1 MSNIKH
7 LADLVKVCSIL
18 PALAIMPAMADVE
31 RIVTAD
37 GSEHVWTNKTVSNF
51 STATDVDATWDAG
64 LVKVSK
70 GSSLTIEGGQYSNIK
85 SAHGVSGVGGVVG
98 QSSSTAFDASVFVK
112 DYNGNRTQFKNNGA
126 YAAGGAMWL
135 GRNAEIENADFVGNS
150 VYGTVIGDNSDSD
163 TSIDGGG
170 ALFFGSSS
178 VAKITS
184 SDFERNTSTSDG
196 GAIAMRA
203 PSMGDNSQAKLDI
216 FDAEFVGN
224 SAVMKGGAIYST
236 FYDSVTERNA
246 VYMKDTDF
254 TGNSAQNGGAIY
266 VDGGTDKD
274 GNKASMKIVGG
285 DMDANIAEV
294 EGGAIHN
301 NSSLVLNGVDF
312 GNNLSGAD
320 GGAIFNTGALT
331 ISGGEYE
338 DNRASKDAWTD
349 EGYGGA
355 IFSKGKLSITDGAVF
370 EDNMAFAG
378 GAIYGSRWNTDGM
391 TIDGVT
397 FRNNKAVADA
407 GALGIY
413 DNALSTVKNTKFYN
427 NKVAVVTDGITVG
440 DIVEADGAGAL
451 SVGQLANVNIENVEF
466 VGNESGV
473 RGGAMA
479 LRHQTDRTV
488 NMDVV
493 LFENNK
499 AGAQG
504 GAFANGLG
512 GTVNVKNGSFVGN
525 WATQSGGAV
534 YNGSVMN
541 YGGAVVASPTKGDGV
556 VNFDGVNVFQNNST
570 KENGGAIFNG
580 TEAMMTMAGTN
591 TFTGNTAN
599 GLANDIHNMG
609 TFTIASG
616 ETTIDG
622 GVTGTGS
629 FTVASGATFNI
640 GDTTIEQGEFVLNGV
655 LGVDVLSATQF
666 GKVDADEISGS
677 GTVKLNVASVGTY
690 NIFGA
695 NNAFAVDAG
704 KTFSVTNNG
713 ASGIKVELKDVETLA
728 TEAGISSQAASVVS
742 ALAQSGNA
750 NVQKISLAMQQALNA
765 EDVETVEKE
774 TAKTAPTSKPVA
786 QAVASSVQ
794 NQILT
799 MTGKRMATI
808 SPVGRNGGDA
818 LESAGVWVQGMFN
831 KSKLADQFHGYT
843 RGFAM
848 GGDMLINNDLTIGGG
863 YSYSNADIHAD
874 ARHTDVESNSIFVYG
889 QYKPAEWYVNGTLT
903 YTMSDYDE
911 QTQMLGGELTAQ
923 FDVDAYGAQF
933 MTGYDFAS
941 GLTPEVGIRYLHV
954 SQDAYDNGLVSS
966 DELDGDYL
974 SGVAGVKY
982 AFDIANDWGMMLR
995 PELRAGVTYDFL
1007 SDANDITVVMPGAPA
1022 YVLAGDRLSRM
1033 GGEFGIGMTTEYRG
1047 VQVSLNYDLTVHE
1060 DYTSQ
1065 TGMVKFRYDF

>member
-18 PALAIMPAMADVE
+18 PALAIMPAMADGYTVVPE
-31 RIVTAD
+31 TLVNESMNMSGRYDWMDASTNSEEQSVWWLKGADVTVAENTVFANNKAD
-37 GSEHVWTNKTVSNF
+37 VGIFSVSIKAP
-51 STATDVDATWDAG
+51 T
-64 LVKVSK
+64 
-70 GSSLTIEGGQYSNIK
+70 SLTLKEGVLFENNS
-85 SAHGVSGVGGVVG
+85 VR
-98 QSSSTAFDASVFVK
+98 FD
-112 DYNGNRTQFKNNGA
+112 
-126 YAAGGAMWL
+126 GGAVANYDVLEATGVTFRKNTAQMDY
-135 GRNAEIENADFVGNS
+135 ENDVTPMG
-150 VYGTVIGDNSDSD
+150 
-163 TSIDGGG
+163 
-170 ALFFGSSS
+170 
-178 VAKITS
+178 
-184 SDFERNTSTSDG
+184 G
-196 GAIAMRA
+196 GAIALGSESNTIIEKSKFFQNESKYHGGAIGMRG
-203 PSMGDNSQAKLDI
+203 PDDGDNSAATLDI
-216 FDAEFVGN
+216 KNSEFAGN
-224 SAVMKGGAIYST
+224 IATQNGGAIYST

-266 VDGGTDKD
+266 VDGGTDKA

-312 GNNLSGAD
+312 GNNLSGID

-349 EGYGGA
+349 GGYGGA

-391 TIDGVT
+391 AIDGVT

-407 GALGIY
+407 GALGVY

-541 YGGAVVASPTKGDGV
+541 YGGEDVASPTKGDGV
-556 VNFDGVNVFQNNST
+556 VNFDGVNVFQNNLT

-580 TEAMMTMAGTN
+580 TEAVMTMAGTN

-622 GVTGTGS
+622 GITGTGS

-640 GDTTIEQGEFVLNGV
+640 GNTTIEQGEFVLNGV

-695 NNAFAVDAG
+695 NNEFAVDAG
-704 KTFSVTNNG
+704 KTFIATNNG
-713 ASGIKVELKDVETLA
+713 ASGIKIELQDVEKLA
-728 TEAGISSQAASVVS
+728 TDAGISSQAASVVS

-799 MTGKRMATI
+799 MAGKRMAAI

-911 QTQMLGGELTAQ
+911 QTQILGGELTAQ

-954 SQDAYDNGLVSS
+954 SQDAYNNGLVSS

>member
-18 PALAIMPAMADVE
+18 PALAIMPAMADGYTVVPE
-31 RIVTAD
+31 TLVNESMNMSGRYDWMDASTDSEEQSVWWLKGADVTVAENTVFANNKAD
-37 GSEHVWTNKTVSNF
+37 VGIFSVSIKAP
-51 STATDVDATWDAG
+51 T
-64 LVKVSK
+64 
-70 GSSLTIEGGQYSNIK
+70 SLTLKEGVLFENNS
-85 SAHGVSGVGGVVG
+85 VR
-98 QSSSTAFDASVFVK
+98 FD
-112 DYNGNRTQFKNNGA
+112 
-126 YAAGGAMWL
+126 GGAVANY
-135 GRNAEIENADFVGNS
+135 NALKATGVTFRKNTAQMDYENDVTPMG
-150 VYGTVIGDNSDSD
+150 
-163 TSIDGGG
+163 
-170 ALFFGSSS
+170 
-178 VAKITS
+178 
-184 SDFERNTSTSDG
+184 G
-196 GAIAMRA
+196 GAIALGSESNTIIERSKFFQNESKYHGGAIGMRG
-203 PSMGDNSQAKLDI
+203 PDDGDNSAATLDI
-216 FDAEFVGN
+216 KNSEFAGN
-224 SAVMKGGAIYST
+224 IATQNGGAIYST

-254 TGNSAQNGGAIY
+254 TGNSAQSGGAIY
-266 VDGGTDKD
+266 VDGGTDKA

-312 GNNLSGAD
+312 GNNLSGID

-349 EGYGGA
+349 GGYGGA

-407 GALGIY
+407 GALGVY

-440 DIVEADGAGAL
+440 DIVKADGAGAL

-541 YGGAVVASPTKGDGV
+541 YGGADVASPTKGDGV

-622 GVTGTGS
+622 GITGTGS

-640 GDTTIEQGEFVLNGV
+640 GDTTVEQGEFVLNGV

-695 NNAFAVDAG
+695 NNEFTFDAG
-704 KTFSVTNNG
+704 KTFIVTNNG
-713 ASGIKVELKDVETLA
+713 ASGIKVELQDVETLA
-728 TEAGISSQAASVVS
+728 TSAGISSQAASVVS

-765 EDVETVEKE
+765 KDVETVEKE

-799 MTGKRMATI
+799 MTGKRMAAI

-848 GGDMLINNDLTIGGG
+848 GGDMLINDDLTIGGG

>member
-18 PALAIMPAMADVE
+18 PALAIMPAMAEGYTVVPETLVNESKNMSGRYDWMDASTDSEEQSVWWLKGADVTVAE
-31 RIVTAD
+31 NTVFANNKAD
-37 GSEHVWTNKTVSNF
+37 VGIFSVSIKAP
-51 STATDVDATWDAG
+51 T
-64 LVKVSK
+64 
-70 GSSLTIEGGQYSNIK
+70 SLTLKEGVLFENNS
-85 SAHGVSGVGGVVG
+85 VR
-98 QSSSTAFDASVFVK
+98 FD
-112 DYNGNRTQFKNNGA
+112 
-126 YAAGGAMWL
+126 GGAVANYDVLKATGVTFRKNTAQMDY
-135 GRNAEIENADFVGNS
+135 ENDVTPMG
-150 VYGTVIGDNSDSD
+150 
-163 TSIDGGG
+163 
-170 ALFFGSSS
+170 
-178 VAKITS
+178 
-184 SDFERNTSTSDG
+184 G
-196 GAIAMRA
+196 GAIALGSESNTIIEKSKFFQNESKYHGGAIGMRG
-203 PSMGDNSQAKLDI
+203 PDDGDNSAATLDI
-216 FDAEFVGN
+216 KNSEFAGN
-224 SAVMKGGAIYST
+224 IATQNGGAIYST

-254 TGNSAQNGGAIY
+254 TGNSAQSGGAIY
-266 VDGGTDKD
+266 VDGGTDKA

-312 GNNLSGAD
+312 GNNLSGID

-349 EGYGGA
+349 GGYGGA

-378 GAIYGSRWNTDGM
+378 GAIYGSKWNTDGM

-407 GALGIY
+407 GALGVY

-541 YGGAVVASPTKGDGV
+541 YGGADVASPTKGDGV

-622 GVTGTGS
+622 GITGTGS

-695 NNAFAVDAG
+695 NNTFAVDAG
-704 KTFSVTNNG
+704 KTFIATNNG
-713 ASGIKVELKDVETLA
+713 ASGIKIELQDVETLA
-728 TEAGISSQAASVVS
+728 TDAGISSQAASVVS

-799 MTGKRMATI
+799 MVGKRMAVI

-848 GGDMLINNDLTIGGG
+848 GGDMLINDDLTIGGG

-874 ARHTDVESNSIFVYG
+874 ARHTDIESNSIFVYG
-889 QYKPAEWYVNGTLT
+889 QYKPDEWYVNGTLT

-954 SQDAYDNGLVSS
+954 SQDAYDNGFVSS

>member
-1 MSNIKH
+1 MKGEHMSNIKH

-37 GSEHVWTNKTVSNF
+37 GSEHVWTDKTVSNF

-85 SAHGVSGVGGVVG
+85 SAHGVWGVGGVVG

-135 GRNAEIENADFVGNS
+135 GRNADIEKADFIGNS
-150 VYGTVIGDNSDSD
+150 VYGTVIGDNSDSN

-178 VAKITS
+178 IAKITD

-203 PSMGDNSQAKLDI
+203 PSMGNNSQAKLDI

-266 VDGGTDKD
+266 NDGVADKAD
-274 GNKASMKIVGG
+274 NKASMKIVHGEFEKNTAT
-285 DMDANIAEV
+285 DE
-294 EGGAIHN
+294 
-301 NSSLVLNGVDF
+301 
-312 GNNLSGAD
+312 
-320 GGAIFNTGALT
+320 GGAIFNKGNMTIVGAEFEGNVVAEGFGGAIKNNGTLVVEDSKFSDNVAYVNGAFATSGKTGNTTIKGGTFDSNHATADGGALGLYLDAT
-331 ISGGEYE
+331 VTGTYFQNNTAGKSVTVDGKKYFAASDANGGGALYAGQKVKATLTDVHFINNESGVSGGAVSARHNTSRDGSYLKFDGAEFTG
-338 DNRASKDAWTD
+338 NKAVN
-349 EGYGGA
+349 YGGA
-355 IFSKGKLSITDGAVF
+355 LESIYDGEVYFKNTTFATNVAGKS
-370 EDNMAFAG
+370 G
-378 GAIYGSRWNTDGM
+378 GAIYNG
-391 TIDGVT
+391 IDRNYFGGGNVIDSTNHGV
-397 FRNNKAVADA
+397 FD
-407 GALGIY
+407 L
-413 DNALSTVKNTKFYN
+413 
-427 NKVAVVTDGITVG
+427 
-440 DIVEADGAGAL
+440 
-451 SVGQLANVNIENVEF
+451 
-466 VGNESGV
+466 SGV
-473 RGGAMA
+473 N
-479 LRHQTDRTV
+479 T
-488 NMDVV
+488 
-493 LFENNK
+493 FENNQ
-499 AGAQG
+499 AGD
-504 GAFANGLG
+504 
-512 GTVNVKNGSFVGN
+512 
-525 WATQSGGAV
+525 
-534 YNGSVMN
+534 M
-541 YGGAVVASPTKGDGV
+541 
-556 VNFDGVNVFQNNST
+556 
-570 KENGGAIFNG
+570 GGAIFNDNG
-580 TEAMMTMAGTN
+580 GKFTLAGTN

-616 ETTIDG
+616 KTTIDG
-622 GVTGTGS
+622 GITGTGS
-629 FTVASGATFNI
+629 FTVASSATFNI
-640 GDTTIEQGEFVLNGV
+640 GATTVEQGEFVLNGV

-695 NNAFAVDAG
+695 NNEFAVDAG
-704 KTFSVTNNG
+704 KTFIVTNNG
-713 ASGIKVELKDVETLA
+713 ASGIKVELKDAETLA

-742 ALAQSGNA
+742 GLAQSGNA

-765 EDVETVEKE
+765 GDVETVEKE

-799 MTGKRMATI
+799 MAGKRMAAI

-848 GGDMLINNDLTIGGG
+848 GGDILINDDLTIGGG

-933 MTGYDFAS
+933 MTGYDFAL
-941 GLTPEVGIRYLHV
+941 GLTPEVGIRYMHV
-954 SQDAYDNGLVSS
+954 SQDAYDNGFVSS

>member
-18 PALAIMPAMADVE
+18 PALAIMPAMADGYTVVPE
-31 RIVTAD
+31 TLVNESMNMSGRYDWMDASTDSEEQSVWWLKGADVTVAENTVFANNKAD
-37 GSEHVWTNKTVSNF
+37 VGIFSVSIKAP
-51 STATDVDATWDAG
+51 T
-64 LVKVSK
+64 
-70 GSSLTIEGGQYSNIK
+70 SLTLKEGVLFENNS
-85 SAHGVSGVGGVVG
+85 VR
-98 QSSSTAFDASVFVK
+98 FD
-112 DYNGNRTQFKNNGA
+112 
-126 YAAGGAMWL
+126 GGAVANYDVLEATGVTFRKNTAQMDY
-135 GRNAEIENADFVGNS
+135 ENDVTPMG
-150 VYGTVIGDNSDSD
+150 
-163 TSIDGGG
+163 
-170 ALFFGSSS
+170 
-178 VAKITS
+178 
-184 SDFERNTSTSDG
+184 G
-196 GAIAMRA
+196 GAIALGSESNTIIEKSKFFQNESKYHGGAIGMRG
-203 PSMGDNSQAKLDI
+203 PDDGDNSAATLDI
-216 FDAEFVGN
+216 KNSEFAGN
-224 SAVMKGGAIYST
+224 IATQNGGAIYST
-236 FYDSVTERNA
+236 FYDSVTERFA
-246 VYMKDTDF
+246 VYMEENDF
-254 TGNSAQNGGAIY
+254 EQNKAQSGGAIY
-266 VDGGTDKD
+266 VDGGTDKA

-312 GNNLSGAD
+312 GNNLSGVD

-349 EGYGGA
+349 GGYGGA
-355 IFSKGKLSITDGAVF
+355 IFSKGKLSIKDGAVF

-378 GAIYGSRWNTDGM
+378 GAIYGSKWNTDGM

-407 GALGIY
+407 GALGVY

-427 NKVAVVTDGITVG
+427 NKVAVVADGITIG

-541 YGGAVVASPTKGDGV
+541 YGGADVASPTKGDGV

-580 TEAMMTMAGTN
+580 TEATMTMAGTN

-622 GVTGTGS
+622 GITGTGS

-640 GDTTIEQGEFVLNGV
+640 GNTTVEQGEFVLNGV

-695 NNAFAVDAG
+695 NNEFAVDAG
-704 KTFSVTNNG
+704 KTFIATNNG
-713 ASGIKVELKDVETLA
+713 ASGIKIELQDVETLA
-728 TEAGISSQAASVVS
+728 TDAGISSQAASVVS

-799 MTGKRMATI
+799 MTGKRMAVI

-848 GGDMLINNDLTIGGG
+848 GGDMLINDDLTIGGG

-889 QYKPAEWYVNGTLT
+889 QYKPDEWYVNGTLT

-1007 SDANDITVVMPGAPA
+1007 SDASDITVVMPGAPA